1 MKQSTKPALHRILL
15 KLSGEILSGESG
27 VGIDTQHLD
36 SFAKE
41 VCDVHSLGVEVAI
54 VLGGGNIYRG
64 AASEGSSI
72 DRATGDYMGMMATL
86 INCLAFQGAIE
97 KLGVHSRVQSA
108 INVSQVAEPYIRRRA
123 IRHLEKK
130 RIVLF
135 AAGTGNPYFSTDTAA
150 ALRAMEISADIIIKG
165 TKVDGV
171 YSSDPKKDSHAKRFD
186 HVTPMD
192 FINKRLGVL
201 DTTAVSLCMDNNLPI
216 VVFNFFER
224 GNLKK
229 LILGEPLGTWI
240 HHEKRK

>member
-1 MKQSTKPALHRILL
+1 MKPKFKRVLL
-15 KLSGEILSGESG
+15 KLSGETLSGEGGSG
-27 VGIDTQHLD
+27 VDTRKLRAFSQEICEIHD
-36 SFAKE
+36 M
-41 VCDVHSLGVEVAI
+41 DVEVAI
-54 VLGGGNIYRG
+54 VLGGGNIFRG
-64 AASEGSSI
+64 AAGNHEL

-86 INCLAFQGAIE
+86 INCLAFQDAIE
-97 KLGVHSRVQSA
+97 KNNVPSRVLSA

-150 ALRAMEISADIIIKG
+150 ALRAMEIGANVLMKG

-171 YSSDPKKDSHAKRFD
+171 YSSDPKKNTDAERFD
-186 HVTPMD
+186 HLTPMD

-201 DTTAVSLCMDNNLPI
+201 DTTAVSLCMDNKLPI

-229 LILGEPLGTWI
+229 LIQGEPLGTWI
-240 HHEKRK
+240 HQEKRK